1 MRNEAQE
8 DLEKAKI
15 LWQEKTIETDKK
27 IKIRESQL
35 KTKTAQGESLQDE
48 ITRLKKMLEEA
59 DEKLKEQNDQHERI
73 VREMTQMEEQRL
85 DVGN

>member
-27 IKIRESQL
+27 IKIRES
-35 KTKTAQGESLQDE
+35 
-48 ITRLKKMLEEA
+48 
-59 DEKLKEQNDQHERI
+59 
-73 VREMTQMEEQRL
+73 
-85 DVGN
+85 

>member
-1 MRNEAQE
+1 
-8 DLEKAKI
+8 
-15 LWQEKTIETDKK
+15 
-27 IKIRESQL
+27 
-35 KTKTAQGESLQDE
+35 
-48 ITRLKKMLEEA
+48 MLEEA